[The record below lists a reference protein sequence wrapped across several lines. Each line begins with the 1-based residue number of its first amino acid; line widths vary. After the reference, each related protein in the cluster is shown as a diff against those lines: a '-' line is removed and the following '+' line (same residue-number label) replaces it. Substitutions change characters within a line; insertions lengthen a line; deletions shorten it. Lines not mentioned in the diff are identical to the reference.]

1 MPRKKKVAIVEEDN
15 NLVRD
20 LSTNAI
26 INTNETAYE
35 RRLEQIQ
42 RKQSQ
47 EEIDAAQR
55 ADIEELKADMERL
68 LNEINAPREMRK
80 VAANM
85 KNQSDEEILSSV
97 TKTEILI
104 ANRIYEKDF
113 DTFGYPKI
121 GISPSKK
128 HLITDSASIRI
139 LELADKVK
147 WHWGPTAQK
156 KESKLNQTR
165 EK

>member
-55 ADIEELKADMERL
+55 ADIEELKADMKEIKAL
-68 LNEINAPREMRK
+68 L
-80 VAANM
+80 
-85 KNQSDEEILSSV
+85 
-97 TKTEILI
+97 
-104 ANRIYEKDF
+104 
-113 DTFGYPKI
+113 
-121 GISPSKK
+121 KK
-128 HLITDSASIRI
+128 LGG
-139 LELADKVK
+139 K
-147 WHWGPTAQK
+147 
-156 KESKLNQTR
+156 
-165 EK
+165 

>member
-55 ADIEELKADMERL
+55 ADIDQLKADMKEIKAL
-68 LNEINAPREMRK
+68 L
-80 VAANM
+80 
-85 KNQSDEEILSSV
+85 
-97 TKTEILI
+97 
-104 ANRIYEKDF
+104 
-113 DTFGYPKI
+113 
-121 GISPSKK
+121 KK
-128 HLITDSASIRI
+128 LGG
-139 LELADKVK
+139 K
-147 WHWGPTAQK
+147 
-156 KESKLNQTR
+156 
-165 EK
+165 

>member
-55 ADIEELKADMERL
+55 ADIEQLKSDM
-68 LNEINAPREMRK
+68 
-80 VAANM
+80 
-85 KNQSDEEILSSV
+85 
-97 TKTEILI
+97 
-104 ANRIYEKDF
+104 
-113 DTFGYPKI
+113 
-121 GISPSKK
+121 
-128 HLITDSASIRI
+128 
-139 LELADKVK
+139 
-147 WHWGPTAQK
+147 
-156 KESKLNQTR
+156 KESKALL
-165 EK
+165 KKLGGK